1 MNLHIAFS
9 MPKHFVK
16 RLSPQVKRKCNAKQD
31 SIIVEEKVQ
40 KNLIRVLEYENYN
53 DKQVLFAFKK
63 TRLMYVFSKEIADC
77 VETFEL
83 AEDLLHLNDL
93 FRDRINLRKDEL
105 IYLRNFVKKMMFCHN
120 TMPVQVYELIVCFLL
135 HHKAISDQYTMST
148 NDVLS
153 FIENKS

>member
-1 MNLHIAFS
+1 MNLYVAFS
-9 MPKHFVK
+9 IPKPFVK
-16 RLSPQVKRKCNAKQD
+16 KLLPQVKRKSHERQNP
-31 SIIVEEKVQ
+31 IIVDEKVQ
-40 KNLIRVLEYENYN
+40 KHLIRVLEYENCN
-53 DKQVLFAFKK
+53 DKQSLFAFKK